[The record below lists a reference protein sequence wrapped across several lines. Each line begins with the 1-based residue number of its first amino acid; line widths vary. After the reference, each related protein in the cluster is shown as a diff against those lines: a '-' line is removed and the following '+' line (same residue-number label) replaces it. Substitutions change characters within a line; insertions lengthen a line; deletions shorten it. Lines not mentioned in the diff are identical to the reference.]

1 MLDKNQQKS
10 SQLVVRG
17 SSQGEV
23 TSVENSGYE
32 YQLEGKRI
40 ERKMKKTRK
49 SAFKGRAY
57 EL

>member
-23 TSVENSGYE
+23 ISVEMRGYE
-32 YQLEGKRI
+32 CPLEGKRI
-40 ERKMKKTRK
+40 ERKKKNE
-49 SAFKGRAY
+49 Y
-57 EL
+57 VNH